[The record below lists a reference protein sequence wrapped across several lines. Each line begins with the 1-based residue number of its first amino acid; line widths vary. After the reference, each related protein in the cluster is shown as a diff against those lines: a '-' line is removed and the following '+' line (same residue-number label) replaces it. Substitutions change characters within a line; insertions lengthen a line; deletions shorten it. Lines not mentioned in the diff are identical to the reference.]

1 MDGSNEG
8 ASAGAA
14 GAGWAAVTA
23 SQQAAAAA
31 RGGRQAQEAY
41 RREQEALRA
50 AKRQRGA
57 AAAPIAAPTE
67 LKLLTWNVWF
77 DKTRINSRSS
87 RVFELLRLYD
97 ADVVCLQEVTPKFVE
112 LLLSQPWACER
123 YAFSTTD
130 CSEPPWESNTLAGG
144 VSPYGVLMLVAK
156 EFCPA
161 FFVLPLPTDMDRT
174 LLLADFRP
182 ANEAAAESEAGAV
195 PGAPPPLNMLIG
207 TVHLE
212 SMAARST
219 RAEQLGVCA
228 AALKERAPWGAR
240 PSILAGD
247 FNFDSRR
254 NWSDA
259 YTNAADGTASAAAA
273 PGAAPGG
280 ISDEEGDTTPS
291 PRGWVEREELE
302 EPVLAQ
308 TLPRHRDL
316 WAHLR
321 GDDEMGWTFDSEENP
336 LVRGYEQMRYDR
348 VLACLGEQQV
358 GEGGAGGES
367 AAGQG
372 WEAVSIELV
381 GTGTGV
387 GGVERDDAEDEDG
400 EVPSDHFGLLV
411 TLRRSAAR

>member
-1 MDGSNEG
+1 M
-8 ASAGAA
+8 
-14 GAGWAAVTA
+14 
-23 SQQAAAAA
+23 
-31 RGGRQAQEAY
+31 
-41 RREQEALRA
+41 ALRA

-57 AAAPIAAPTE
+57 VAAPIAAPTE

-87 RVFELLRLYD
+87 RIFELLRLYD
-97 ADVVCLQEVTPKFVE
+97 ADVVCLQEVTPRFVE

-130 CSEPPWESNTLAGG
+130 CSVPPWESNTLAGG

-174 LLLADFRP
+174 LLFADIRP
-182 ANEAAAESEAGAV
+182 DGEAAAESEAAVAGAE
-195 PGAPPPLNMLIG
+195 PGGVPLNMLIG

-212 SMAARST
+212 SLAARST

-228 AALKERAPWGAR
+228 AALKEWAPWGTR

-259 YTNAADGTASAAAA
+259 YTNAADGIATAAA
-273 PGAAPGG
+273 PGAAPAAAAPGAT
-280 ISDEEGDTTPS
+280 SDEKVDTTPS
-291 PRGWVEREELE
+291 PWGWAEREDLE

-316 WAHLR
+316 WAHVR
-321 GDDEMGWTFDSEENP
+321 GDDERGWTFDSAENP
-336 LVRGYEQMRYDR
+336 HVRGYEQMRCD
-348 VLACLGEQQV
+348 L
-358 GEGGAGGES
+358 
-367 AAGQG
+367 
-372 WEAVSIELV
+372 
-381 GTGTGV
+381 
-387 GGVERDDAEDEDG
+387 
-400 EVPSDHFGLLV
+400 
-411 TLRRSAAR
+411 